1 MGHIHLDVLCRHWRV
16 RSRLAFLKNG
26 RHDRSS
32 ITIPTLSGT
41 FRCSLTHSAYKQHA
55 RREHIFIVDSLHRT
69 SDYARQLDAYAL
81 PLDGTP
87 TYANISDA
95 VRLLPSITACSIA
108 VPHGL
113 TVNDR

>member
-1 MGHIHLDVLCRHWRV
+1 MPC
-16 RSRLAFLKNG
+16 
-26 RHDRSS
+26 
-32 ITIPTLSGT
+32 ITNPTLSGT
-41 FRCSLTHSAYKQHA
+41 FHFSLPTTNMHDGSIYPSSTHYTALLTTHA
-55 RREHIFIVDSLHRT
+55 LANSST
-69 SDYARQLDAYAL
+69 LDAYAL

-113 TVNDR
+113 TANDR